1 MVAKMLALLRMTED
15 AVDVMART
23 HVRPGAL
30 SVDGQHARTYSLDD
44 NVKL

>member
-15 AVDVMART
+15 AVDVIGEYVDRG
-23 HVRPGAL
+23 H
-30 SVDGQHARTYSLDD
+30 SVDGQHARTYSLGG